1 MPVTSRRPHE
11 VLADRI
17 AETAAHASI
26 TKHSLLK
33 LIAEFDA
40 MDGWSRQGA
49 MSCAHWLSWRIG
61 LAPGAAREQ
70 VRVAL
75 ALRELPKI
83 DAAFACGEL
92 SYSKVRALTRVATA
106 ENEDDL
112 INVAKSTTAAQ
123 LERICSKFRGVIDEA
138 QRPTDPKDTDERRF
152 VRVHYTEDGM
162 MQIDIRLLPDEGARL
177 LAAIDAGRAIASDQ
191 AQAERQTPHA
201 SSEKVRRNRADGV
214 MVVAETFAASDVTTR
229 TDARCEVIVHV
240 DAAAL
245 AGKTEGGF
253 IDSAGGT
260 GVSAE
265 SVRRLACDCAR
276 VPVVEDERGQ
286 VLDIGRRTRTIP
298 SAIRRALRVRDDET
312 CQFPGCTRRRF
323 LDAHHIHHWAD
334 GGETKLDNLV
344 LLCGRHHRFVHEH
357 GFTIESDA
365 DGLSFVPPDA
375 RALRATPPLETYP
388 PSVVEDL
395 VIRHREEGHDV
406 HPYTPTPPYYDGERM
421 DLHWVVAALSTPYS

>member
-1 MPVTSRRPHE
+1 MPRTSRRPHE

-40 MDGWSRQGA
+40 IDGWSRQAA

-70 VRVAL
+70 VRVAV
-75 ALRELPKI
+75 ALRDLPNI
-83 DAAFACGEL
+83 DAAFGCGEL

-138 QRPTDPKDTDERRF
+138 ERPTDPRDTDERRF
-152 VRVHYTEDGM
+152 VRVHYTDDGM

-177 LAAIDAGRAIASDQ
+177 LAAIDAGRAIATD
-191 AQAERQTPHA
+191 AARAEVQTPHA
-201 SSEKVRRNRADGV
+201 SSETVRRNRADGV
-214 MVVAETFAASDVTTR
+214 MVVAETFAASDPVTTR

-276 VPVVEDERGQ
+276 VPVVEDEPGD
-286 VLDIGRRTRTIP
+286 VLDIGRRSRTIP
-298 SAIRRALRVRDDET
+298 SAI
-312 CQFPGCTRRRF
+312 
-323 LDAHHIHHWAD
+323 
-334 GGETKLDNLV
+334 
-344 LLCGRHHRFVHEH
+344 H
-357 GFTIESDA
+357 GFRIETDP

-375 RALRATPPLETYP
+375 RAIRPTPPIETYP
-388 PSVVEDL
+388 ASVVEDL
-395 VIRHREEGHDV
+395 VIRHQTEGHDV
-406 HPYTPTPPYYDGERM
+406 HPWTPTPPYYDGERM
-421 DLHWVVAALSTPYS
+421 DLHWVVAALSSPYS